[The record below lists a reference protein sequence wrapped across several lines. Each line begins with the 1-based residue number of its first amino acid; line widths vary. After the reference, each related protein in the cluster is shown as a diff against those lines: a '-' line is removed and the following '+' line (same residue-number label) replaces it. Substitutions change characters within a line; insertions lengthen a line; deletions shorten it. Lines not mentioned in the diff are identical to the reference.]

1 MALGYKVVSSSETDS
16 GKGLFSEVMGIPLLM
31 RGESITNLW
40 PRTLRSWEPTL
51 WNGRTLGELIGLPT
65 VSSAKPM
72 SGLMASGTIF
82 GKMGL
87 PEIWR

>member
-1 MALGYKVVSSSETDS
+1 MALGYRLVSSTETDT

-31 RGESITNLW
+31 RGESLTSLW

-65 VSSAKPM
+65 LLSMNPM
-72 SGLMASGTIF
+72 SGLMSGTIF
-82 GKMGL
+82 GKLGL
-87 PEIWR
+87 PELWR